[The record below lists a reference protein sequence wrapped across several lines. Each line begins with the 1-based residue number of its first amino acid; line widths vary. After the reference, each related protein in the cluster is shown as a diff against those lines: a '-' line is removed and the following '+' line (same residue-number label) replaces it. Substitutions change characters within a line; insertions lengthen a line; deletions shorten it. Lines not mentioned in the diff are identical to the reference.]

1 MRKNTNLLRIMLVG
15 TTVAILGCRRAVV
28 HRSSNLIW
36 NRSFA
41 TAFIVSNPSSSSI
54 GSRRKINNNSNNSK
68 NYIIDNSFNIINNN
82 NVRLWSSR
90 SNDEVGV
97 DDSGRR
103 VRASRSSASSEW
115 DDEQTSSASSSSS
128 SSSSSRRNGD
138 RSPSKD
144 NDSFWDDFDPTT
156 KYKSR
161 DGNFRNDNDDW
172 SNDNAPRERYSGRD
186 QQQQRRE
193 PQGRGGRGGG
203 RGRGRGDYNDRGRG
217 GSGGRN
223 FQQDRGGRNS
233 GGGRGRG
240 GRSSSSRDDSR
251 NNRFDNKKNNRN
263 DEDSFSSLSRSIN
276 MNNLEN
282 AGFVHLYGLS
292 SVLNALATGRR
303 DLETNQENSD
313 SDFEDS
319 DDEHDG
325 SNDRFGDA
333 PNNFRSSQPK
343 VDVKPQA
350 QFRPYL
356 FVQERSG
363 GSDRRGSKAT
373 AAQEVLKL
381 AEEQNVPIAY
391 VDKGILNVLSG
402 NRPHQ
407 GFALRCGKLFF
418 ESLSK
423 IPMPDTS
430 SDNEDS
436 ASSPALWL
444 VLDEVVDPQNLG
456 ALLRSAYFL
465 GGGNDNK
472 SNKIGVLVCSK
483 NSAPPSATVSASSAG
498 ALEVLDVHSTNNL
511 PRTLNQANLDGFRI
525 IGASSSIPSSSS
537 KSTRSNNVG
546 EEGDAGDD
554 SLLPPPL
561 YDLQDL
567 PTRSPDGDDRPILL
581 VLGSEGHGLRTLVAK
596 ACTEFVRIPSG
607 IVGGLGEEQSDD
619 DDNDDDDDSNGAG
632 VDSLNVSVT
641 GGIMLWHLLHRTI
654 GSD

>member
-15 TTVAILGCRRAVV
+15 TTVAILGCRRAVI

-41 TAFIVSNPSSSSI
+41 TAFLVSNPSSSI
-54 GSRRKINNNSNNSK
+54 GSRRRTNNNSNNRK
-68 NYIIDNSFNIINNN
+68 NYIIDNSFNINNNN

-115 DDEQTSSASSSSS
+115 DEQSSSSPSS

-172 SNDNAPRERYSGRD
+172 NNDNAPRGRYSGRD

-193 PQGRGGRGGG
+193 PQGRGGRG
-203 RGRGRGDYNDRGRG
+203 RGRG

-240 GRSSSSRDDSR
+240 GRSSSSRDDNK

-263 DEDSFSSLSRSIN
+263 DEDSFSSLSSSIN
-276 MNNLEN
+276 MSNLEN

-292 SVLNALATGRR
+292 SVLNALATSRR

-313 SDFEDS
+313 SDFEDL
-319 DDEHDG
+319 DDEHNG
-325 SNDRFGDA
+325 SNDYFGDA
-333 PNNFRSSQPK
+333 PNNRRSSQPK

-381 AEEQNVPIAY
+381 AEERNVPIAY

-418 ESLSK
+418 DSMSK
-423 IPMPDTS
+423 IPMPSTS

-436 ASSPALWL
+436 SSSPSLWL

-465 GGGNDNK
+465 GGGNGNK

-537 KSTRSNNVG
+537 KNTGSNNVG
-546 EEGDAGDD
+546 EEGDTGDD

-567 PTRSPDGDDRPILL
+567 PVRTPDGDDRPILL

-607 IVGGLGEEQSDD
+607 IVGGMGEEQS
-619 DDNDDDDDSNGAG
+619 DDDDDSNGAG

-641 GGIMLWHLLHRTI
+641 GGIMLWHLLHKTI